1 MYFILLKSVKQ
12 SLQVSSVSWFHYRMP
27 QKRELCVFYVTRNNV
42 GDRDSCSLNKC
53 CACTS

>member
-1 MYFILLKSVKQ
+1 MYIILLKSVKQ
-12 SLQVSSVSWFHYRMP
+12 SLQVSSVSWFHYKMP

-42 GDRDSCSLNKC
+42 GDSDSYCLNKY